1 MALLIALFL
10 ACLLDPAELVAAFL
24 VILLTEKKY
33 IILIATVTAAAVG
46 ESLLF
51 LVNPAHKFNFFVFII
66 RLIAC
71 LLLSAFS
78 YWLYWSKIKKRGSN
92 SKQ

>member
-1 MALLIALFL
+1 
-10 ACLLDPAELVAAFL
+10 LVAAFL

-51 LVNPAHKFNFFVFII
+51 LVNPAVTSHV
-66 RLIAC
+66 
-71 LLLSAFS
+71 S
-78 YWLYWSKIKKRGSN
+78 
-92 SKQ
+92 